1 MLPKVSTCHP
11 HHHQILTVFFAEK
24 NQAVKHTNQPAD
36 IPTADTLNE
45 GEKAKKLPRQL

>member
-1 MLPKVSTCHP
+1 MMLPKVSTCHP

-24 NQAVKHTNQPAD
+24 NQAAD